1 MIILILCSV
10 GLVAVAVASF
20 VCGAIYG
27 RNAEAKAIALAL
39 RIESYAKT
47 EFVDVIAKVRATTT
61 TELARLKKFL

>member
-10 GLVAVAVASF
+10 GLVAVASF